1 MILKIDINVLL
12 QEVVPLA
19 YRFSI
24 FKGKSLNHPDTFVK
38 LPLNGELNRLSSFGD
53 LNEYTRV

>member
-24 FKGKSLNHPDTFVK
+24 FKGKSLNHPDTFINI
-38 LPLNGELNRLSSFGD
+38 PLNGELNRLSSF
-53 LNEYTRV
+53 